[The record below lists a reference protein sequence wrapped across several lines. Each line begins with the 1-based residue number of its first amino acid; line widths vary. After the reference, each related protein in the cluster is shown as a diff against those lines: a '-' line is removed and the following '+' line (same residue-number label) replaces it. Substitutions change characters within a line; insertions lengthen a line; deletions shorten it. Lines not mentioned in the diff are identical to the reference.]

1 MQSKEAIEKQIKLL
15 EKEFKTAKDNNEY
28 FTVNDL
34 RARINTLN
42 WMLGIYEVKEL
53 RV

>member
-1 MQSKEAIEKQIKLL
+1 MQSKESIEKQLQLL
-15 EKEFKTAKDNNEY
+15 KNELKTAKDNNEY

-42 WMLGIYEVKEL
+42 WVLGIYEVKE
-53 RV
+53 